1 MRTSA
6 HVHCS
11 YSQPHIAKS
20 PLPFRQ
26 STGNALAFAVQGKHI
41 MVEELSLTE
50 SKQSKTDFTPEI
62 SVIIPAY
69 HEEKVISDVV
79 EGIRRVMDATGQR
92 YEIIVVNDGS
102 DDETAAEAKKAGA
115 RVISHPYNIGN
126 GAAVKTGIRKALG
139 TILVMID
146 GDGQHAPE
154 DIPHLLEKLG
164 TYDMVVGARTGKSET
179 SFNRTIANRI
189 YNWFATYVCK
199 RKIEDLTSGFRVV
212 KAEIA
217 RQFVSL
223 LPNTFSYPTTI
234 TMAVVRSGYSLTYVP
249 IKTSRRVGKSKIKP
263 LKDGP
268 RFFLIIIK
276 IATLFSPMR
285 VFLPVSFFMFFLGL
299 GYGLFKIFVLQQR
312 YGPTSAM
319 LMTVSVV
326 IFMVGLVSEQVAQL
340 RFDRTTHSDKH
351 QQY

>member
-1 MRTSA
+1 
-6 HVHCS
+6 
-11 YSQPHIAKS
+11 
-20 PLPFRQ
+20 
-26 STGNALAFAVQGKHI
+26 
-41 MVEELSLTE
+41 
-50 SKQSKTDFTPEI
+50 
-62 SVIIPAY
+62 
-69 HEEKVISDVV
+69 
-79 EGIRRVMDATGQR
+79 
-92 YEIIVVNDGS
+92 
-102 DDETAAEAKKAGA
+102 
-115 RVISHPYNIGN
+115 
-126 GAAVKTGIRKALG
+126 
-139 TILVMID
+139 
-146 GDGQHAPE
+146 
-154 DIPHLLEKLG
+154 
-164 TYDMVVGARTGKSET
+164 MVVGARTGKSER

-189 YNWFATYVCK
+189 YNRFATYMCK
-199 RKIEDLTSGFRVV
+199 RKIEDLTSGFRAV
-212 KAEIA
+212 KTEIA

-234 TMAVVRSGYSLTYVP
+234 TMAVIRSGYSLTYVP
-249 IKTSRRVGKSKIKP
+249 IKTSRRVGKSKIRP

-268 RFFLIIIK
+268 RFFLIILK